1 MSRIVFDIETA
12 GVDFD
17 SLDVAQQEY
26 WLRFADSEEDAAA
39 VREKLG
45 LYPLTGEVVALGLFN
60 PDSGKGAVYFQA
72 PDSGEAPSGEDDM
85 LYEPASE
92 KEILEKF
99 WEEVPRHDEF
109 VTFNGRSFDCPFVII
124 RSAIHRIKAT
134 RDLLPN
140 RFVGPH
146 IDLMDRLTFFGAT
159 RRRYSLDMWCRA
171 FGIESPKDQGIS
183 GGDVKQLFSAGR
195 FLEIARYCGRDLVA
209 TADLLKY
216 WEQYVKFTPEKG
228 EKGR

>member
-1 MSRIVFDIETA
+1 MSRIVFDIETV

-45 LYPLTGEVVALGLFN
+45 LYPLTGEVVALGLLN
-60 PDSGKGAVYFQA
+60 PDTRKGAVYFQTRDA
-72 PDSGEAPSGEDDM
+72 ELAPSTEEDI

-99 WEEVPRHDEF
+99 WEVVTRYGEF
-109 VTFNGRSFDCPFVII
+109 VTFNGRSFDCPFIII

-134 RDLLPN
+134 RELLPN
-140 RFVGPH
+140 RFLGPH
-146 IDLMDRLTFFGAT
+146 VDLMDRLTFFGAT

-171 FGIESPKDQGIS
+171 FGIESPKEQGIS
-183 GGDVKQLFSAGR
+183 GRDVKQLFSEGR
-195 FLEIARYCGRDLVA
+195 FLDIARYCGRDLVA
-209 TADLLKY
+209 TADLLEY
-216 WEQYVKFTPEKG
+216 WEQYVKFTPDQG
-228 EKGR
+228 G

>member
-45 LYPLTGEVVALGLFN
+45 LYPLTGEVVALGLLN
-60 PDSGKGAVYFQA
+60 PDSRKGAVYYQA
-72 PDSGEAPSGEDDM
+72 PGAEEAASVDGEM
-85 LYEPASE
+85 TYEPATE
-92 KEILEKF
+92 EQILQKF
-99 WEEVPRHDEF
+99 WEVVPRYDEF

-134 RDLLPN
+134 RELLPN
-140 RFVGPH
+140 RFLGPH

-159 RRRYSLDMWCRA
+159 RRKYSLDMWCRA
-171 FGIESPKDQGIS
+171 FNIDSPKDQGIS

-195 FLEIARYCGRDLVA
+195 FLEIARYCGRDLA
-209 TADLLKY
+209 ASADLLAY
-216 WEQYVKFTPEKG
+216 WEEYVKFTPD
-228 EKGR
+228 KGR

>member
-45 LYPLTGEVVALGLFN
+45 LFPLTGEVVALGVFN
-60 PDSGKGAVYFQA
+60 PDTRKGAVYYQA
-72 PDSGEAPSGEDDM
+72 SDQEQVPSSDSSM
-85 LYEPASE
+85 SYQVMSE

-99 WEEVPRHDEF
+99 WDVVSRYDEF

-124 RSAIHRIKAT
+124 RSAIHRIKST

-140 RFVGPH
+140 RFLGPH

-171 FGIESPKDQGIS
+171 FGIESPKDQGVS
-183 GGDVKQLFSAGR
+183 GRDVKQLFAAGR
-195 FLEIARYCGRDLVA
+195 CLEIAQYCGRDLVA
-209 TADLLKY
+209 TADLLEY
-216 WEQYVKFTPEKG
+216 WEQYVKFTP
-228 EKGR
+228 